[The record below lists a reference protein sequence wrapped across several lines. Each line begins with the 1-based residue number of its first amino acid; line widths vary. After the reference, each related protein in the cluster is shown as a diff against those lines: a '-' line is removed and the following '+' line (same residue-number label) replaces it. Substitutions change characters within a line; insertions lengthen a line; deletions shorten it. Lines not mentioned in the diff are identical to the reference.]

1 MLHPAPITELVLT
14 WPGPPV
20 EPFCRLALSRSPI
33 YKAQVPH
40 PLEVYFSRL
49 RDIRGAGIGQ
59 RETSYYDALATL
71 LTAYGRKLNPRVTCV
86 MQIRNQG
93 AGIPDGGLFTAEQLR
108 ARLDRAEQVPS
119 RGVIEA
125 KAFDADVERVSQTE
139 QVRNYLG
146 RYGLVLVTNFREFLL
161 LDRDRNGNP
170 RRVDA
175 PYRFAASEESF
186 AEAIGQPR
194 TLRLYQPHFNALFI
208 RGSTG
213 WKSCGQL
220 YSSLSVL

>member
-1 MLHPAPITELVLT
+1 V
-14 WPGPPV
+14 
-20 EPFCRLALSRSPI
+20 
-33 YKAQVPH
+33 H

-59 RETSYYDALATL
+59 NETSYYDALATL
-71 LTAYGRKLNPRVTCV
+71 LTTYGRKLNPRVTCV

-108 ARLDRAEQVPS
+108 GHRDRAEQVPS

-125 KAFDADVERVSQTE
+125 KAFNADVERVSQTE

-161 LDRDRNGNP
+161 LDLDRTEIL
-170 RRVDA
+170 D
-175 PYRFAASEESF
+175 
-186 AEAIGQPR
+186 
-194 TLRLYQPHFNALFI
+194 
-208 RGSTG
+208 G
-213 WKSCGQL
+213 WMRSIVSLPQRNR
-220 YSSLSVL
+220 SQRLSVDLVRWLSDTRQRSMNSFSEVCCTMPL

>member
-1 MLHPAPITELVLT
+1 M
-14 WPGPPV
+14 
-20 EPFCRLALSRSPI
+20 RPI
-33 YKAQVPH
+33 YKTQVH

-59 RETSYYDALATL
+59 NETSYYDALATL
-71 LTAYGRKLNPRVTCV
+71 LTTYGRKLNPRVTCV

-108 ARLDRAEQVPS
+108 GHRDRAEQVPS

-125 KAFDADVERVSQTE
+125 KAFNADVERVSQTE

-161 LDRDRNGNP
+161 LDLDRNGNP
-170 RRVDA
+170 RRV
-175 PYRFAASEESF
+175 
-186 AEAIGQPR
+186 GC
-194 TLRLYQPHFNALFI
+194 AL
-208 RGSTG
+208 
-213 WKSCGQL
+213 SCRCPQRNR
-220 YSSLSVL
+220 SQRLSVDLVRWLSDTRQRSMNSFSEVCCTMPL